1 MNEDGGR
8 WRKIKEDGGRW
19 RKMKEDRRRMGG
31 RRR

>member
-8 WRKIKEDGGRW
+8 WRKIKEDDGRW
-19 RKMKEDRRRMGG
+19 RKMKKDRMRKGG